1 MVATLTWMA
10 GSVALVCGI
19 TAILSGFI
27 TGLDRDFYIILFLFL
42 VIPSFLYTLGK
53 LAIKYEWV
61 QHKNNYILNRRTGM
75 VTIPG
80 KRGQTLTLPFDEFD
94 PYLITVTNPTG
105 SSDFAFHLGHRY
117 SSAFFQLHGAHSDY
131 WYVYQNWEFWQQYMD
146 ISQPLPDVPY
156 MESFRSRDP
165 VTAEFDRR
173 TKRPPDAW
181 KNLDLDTA
189 HKMKMASVKAVEKF
203 PWGSTRAQALA
214 SGWKPS
220 GYGEGPSS
228 RFSLPRVN
236 TEKPEEAR
244 SSDRSRSAR

>member
-10 GSVALVCGI
+10 GSVALVSTFSSI
-19 TAILSGFI
+19 VTGFI
-27 TGLDRDFYIILFLFL
+27 MEFNVAWVQSVIFLV
-42 VIPSFLYTLGK
+42 VIPSLLYTLGK

-117 SSAFFQLHGAHSDY
+117 STACFQLHGAHSDY
-131 WYVYQNWEFWQQYMD
+131 WYVYQSWEFWQQYMD

-156 MESFRSRDP
+156 MEPFRSRDP

-181 KNLDLDTA
+181 KNLERDTFFA
-189 HKMKMASVKAVEKF
+189 MDKASVKAVKKF

-214 SGWKPS
+214 AGWKPS
-220 GYGEGPSS
+220 GCGEGPSS

-236 TEKPEEAR
+236 AEKPEEAR